1 MRWSNLFQ
9 MPHWG
14 ICCWMQTVAETPT
27 FTRQA
32 DKLFSEDDR
41 RELIDHLAGNPLA
54 GDEIRGTGG
63 VRKLRFATLGR
74 GKRGGARVICFYG
87 GEHMPIH
94 ALLACSKSARTD
106 LSPAQ
111 RRAVAT
117 LVEAIKSAGKE
128 RK

>member
-1 MRWSNLFQ
+1 MRT
-9 MPHWG
+9 
-14 ICCWMQTVAETPT
+14 IAETPT

-41 RELIDHLAGNPLA
+41 RELIEPSGRKSLGGRRDS
-54 GDEIRGTGG
+54 GDEG

-106 LSPAQ
+106 SSPAQ